1 MNRNMA
7 ILFSNATVLPM
18 TAVGNAPRTFA
29 GWVGVDGNRIAL
41 VTESETAAAGFRAAH
56 PGLREFDCRGKLV
69 MPGLVNTHCHAA
81 MALQRSLADDI
92 ALMEWL
98 HDYIWPFEARQT
110 ADDVALGMTLGVVE
124 MLLGGVTSF
133 VDMYYFENRC
143 VETVER
149 LGIRAMLGCNYF
161 DSNVDEVMPQVE
173 EAVRLAAGCDRVQI
187 ALAPHSPYTVSP
199 ENLLRGKRLADKYG
213 LHLMTH
219 ISETQDEVRIVREKY
234 GKTSVEHLDGL
245 GLLGPKTIGAHCIHV
260 TDSDIET
267 LAARGVA
274 VSHNPQS
281 NMKISSGVAPVERM
295 RAAGALVTVGTDG
308 TCSNNDLDM
317 FEEVRTAAFRDS
329 RGLLHLEAEGPGCA
343 ALARPERLSELSAL
357 LGVPLRL
364 ERRGEGSLSLI
375 QQEPLMAVAG
385 VAAQRKGGETVS
397 GDAGTYFKRPDGML
411 YVLLCDG
418 MGSGPEANREST
430 LAVRL
435 LEQFLQAGVP
445 ARQALSTLASAL
457 ALRGEDAGGFT
468 TVDLLQIDL
477 FTGDGELYK
486 LGAAPTYVKRSGAV
500 QRLSGSALPAGLS
513 AGEEPVSDRFPLR
526 LSPGDTV
533 LMVSDGICGTGDDRW
548 LREKLEA
555 FDGASPKD
563 LARELITQSPQGA
576 TDDRTA
582 LVIRVEKRRVFD
594 N

>member
-1 MNRNMA
+1 MA

-18 TAVGNAPRTFA
+18 TAAGNAPRTFA

-41 VTESETAAAGFRAAH
+41 VTESETAAAEFRAAH

-81 MALQRSLADDI
+81 MTLQRSLADDI

-213 LHLMTH
+213 LHLMIH

-274 VSHNPQS
+274 VSHNP
-281 NMKISSGVAPVERM
+281 SGLGGAAAGDGERRAGDGLCRRRTGRRPRGRAGRPDRRGPSETPFAARQRRGVESGLLRQGLGC
-295 RAAGALVTVGTDG
+295 RYGGRRRTDRRREPLRGGRRPAGAL
-308 TCSNNDLDM
+308 C
-317 FEEVRTAAFRDS
+317 
-329 RGLLHLEAEGPGCA
+329 RGCGG
-343 ALARPERLSELSAL
+343 
-357 LGVPLRL
+357 
-364 ERRGEGSLSLI
+364 RR
-375 QQEPLMAVAG
+375 
-385 VAAQRKGGETVS
+385 
-397 GDAGTYFKRPDGML
+397 
-411 YVLLCDG
+411 
-418 MGSGPEANREST
+418 AN
-430 LAVRL
+430 
-435 LEQFLQAGVP
+435 
-445 ARQALSTLASAL
+445 
-457 ALRGEDAGGFT
+457 
-468 TVDLLQIDL
+468 
-477 FTGDGELYK
+477 
-486 LGAAPTYVKRSGAV
+486 
-500 QRLSGSALPAGLS
+500 
-513 AGEEPVSDRFPLR
+513 
-526 LSPGDTV
+526 
-533 LMVSDGICGTGDDRW
+533 
-548 LREKLEA
+548 
-555 FDGASPKD
+555 
-563 LARELITQSPQGA
+563 
-576 TDDRTA
+576 
-582 LVIRVEKRRVFD
+582 
-594 N
+594 